1 LIVWRAWY
9 LSGGVGAAAGLREW
23 SCDMER
29 HGACC
34 LDGMTHTPR
43 LLRTSIGKILF
54 GLAAATC
61 VAITSTPARADDDD
75 SGARRARSD
84 DDDGGSSRRDN
95 DKSKTHIALDVDFA
109 TAIDAPV
116 TKAGG
121 GGALR
126 LGQEFDL
133 LLISLT
139 PEFGGSY
146 HAFGGDDETKLYAG
160 FLGGR
165 LAIGK
170 IVEPSLFAH
179 VGVGHVKGL
188 EETRTAPMIDGG
200 LAIDFTLL
208 PLIDLGLHGAY
219 NVLLPGDDAS
229 ALKYVTLGAHV
240 ALVL

>member
-1 LIVWRAWY
+1 
-9 LSGGVGAAAGLREW
+9 
-23 SCDMER
+23 
-29 HGACC
+29 
-34 LDGMTHTPR
+34 MTHSTSQR
-43 LLRTSIGKILF
+43 STSIGKTLF

-61 VAITSTPARADDDD
+61 VAMVATPARADEDD
-75 SGARRARSD
+75 SRAGRDRSD
-84 DDDGGSSRRDN
+84 DDAGGRSRRDN
-95 DKSKTHIALDVDFA
+95 DKSKTHIAVDFDFG
-109 TAIDAPV
+109 TAIDAPS

-146 HAFGGDDETKLYAG
+146 HAFGGNDETKLYTG

-188 EETRTAPMIDGG
+188 EETRTAPVMDGG

-208 PLIDLGLHGAY
+208 PLIDLGVHGAY
-219 NVLLPGDDAS
+219 NVMLPRDDGS
-229 ALKYVTLGAHV
+229 ALKYVTLGAHA